1 MNRRLFRMKIDRKLL
16 LVSLVI
22 ESCQFMQNRR
32 RLQISPRITQTLEI
46 LSCLLVNLQLI
57 AGVQELHG
65 STFDATV
72 PFEGRKWS
80 SFSTPKLDARSTI
93 SQRRPNQSTLHRNP
107 YRTLLQLVDM
117 VGTPISM
124 SLRLMTTL
132 ATSYSGQSREPLFRS
147 NCHCKT
153 LTLSGNRTLDHYY
166 MMLRSP

>member
-1 MNRRLFRMKIDRKLL
+1 
-16 LVSLVI
+16 
-22 ESCQFMQNRR
+22 MQNKRW
-32 RLQISPRITQTLEI
+32 LQISPRFTQKLEI

-72 PFEGRKWS
+72 MQTDPFEGRKWS
-80 SFSTPKLDARSTI
+80 SFSIPKLDARATI